1 MAPDNTEV
9 LARAD
14 ELGDALKLAMEVMDP
29 GAFYNLLVA
38 SNMTIR
44 QVTRVEYGTICAP
57 SCGCGGGSCC

>member
-1 MAPDNTEV
+1 MAPDDADV

-14 ELGDALKLAMEVMDP
+14 ELGDALKRAMQVMDP
-29 GAFYNLLVA
+29 GAFYNLLVQ
-38 SNMTIR
+38 SNATIR